1 MGVLTTTGIGQ
12 HISTVFAERGCRKL
26 FLVDL
31 SEGGL
36 AATKKIVQTIA
47 PDADITLHRADI
59 ADETAVK
66 ATVAACVAAFGRIDF
81 ACNNA
86 GVGTTSVRTAD
97 TTTEMYDKICR
108 VNERCAFLCEAA
120 ESAQMLTQEPLPVYN
135 NHRDVR
141 GSIVHTCS
149 LAGNTAIATLAA
161 YSASK
166 HGVAG
171 MVRVDARELA
181 AHKIRV
187 NAVMPGFVDTPMYRD
202 SGLTP
207 EFMAAAAAQ
216 APMNRMVDAREVAE
230 AVVFLSGQQA
240 SAITGAFLPVDGGA
254 FLYRCL

>member
-1 MGVLTTTGIGQ
+1 MLTDAGIGQ
-12 HISTVFAERGCRKL
+12 QISTVFAERGCKKL

-31 SEGGL
+31 SEKGL
-36 AATKKIVQTIA
+36 AATKKIVQATA
-47 PDADITLHRADI
+47 PNAEVVLQITDISDEAAVRAMVDACF
-59 ADETAVK
+59 
-66 ATVAACVAAFGRIDF
+66 ATFGRIDF

-86 GVGTTSVRTAD
+86 GVGTVSVRTTD
-97 TTTEMYDKICR
+97 TTTEMFDKINR
-108 VNERCAFLCEAA
+108 VSLRGAFLCEAA
-120 ESAQMLTQEPLPVYN
+120 ESAQMLKQEPLPIHKD
-135 NHRDVR
+135 HRDVR

-149 LAGNTAIATLAA
+149 LAGHAPLATLSA
-161 YSASK
+161 YSGSK
-166 HGVAG
+166 HGVAS

-181 AHKIRV
+181 SHGIRV
-187 NAVMPGFVDTPMYRD
+187 NAVMPGFVDTPMYRG

-207 EFMAAAAAQ
+207 EFMEAGAKQ